1 MNEIETGIYTA
12 LSGDTAIYAALGA
25 TAVYNRSAPQGTA
38 RPYIV
43 FFHTGGGHENIN
55 PSDMQNHLY
64 LAKAVADTP
73 LSAGTIDGLI
83 TSALHKQ
90 KLTVDGYTNFWTAR
104 EQEVQ
109 ITETAADGTVI
120 YHTGAYYR
128 IRIDS

>member
-1 MNEIETGIYTA
+1 MNAIETGIYSA

-25 TAVYNRSAPQGTA
+25 TAVYNRAAPQGTA

-43 FFHTGGGHENIN
+43 FFHAGGGHENIN

-64 LAKAVADTP
+64 MVKAVADTP
-73 LSAGTIDGLI
+73 MAAGTIDGLI

-90 KLTVDGYTNFWTAR
+90 TLTVEGYTNFWTAR

-109 ITETAADGTVI
+109 ITETAANGTI
-120 YHTGAYYR
+120 IDHTGAYYR